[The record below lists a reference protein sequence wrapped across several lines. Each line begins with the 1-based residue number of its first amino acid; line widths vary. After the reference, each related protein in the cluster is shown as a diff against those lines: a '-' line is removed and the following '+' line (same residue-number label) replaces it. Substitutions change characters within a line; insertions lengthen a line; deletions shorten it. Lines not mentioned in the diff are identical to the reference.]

1 MKRRLLKGNYETRMN
16 PEIEKQEVK
25 LENEFEK
32 AAIEHLGGSIAFV
45 RGGKLYEENN

>member
-1 MKRRLLKGNYETRMN
+1 MKRRLLKGNYEPQIN
-16 PEIEKQEVK
+16 PELEKPQVK
-25 LENEFEK
+25 SENEFEK